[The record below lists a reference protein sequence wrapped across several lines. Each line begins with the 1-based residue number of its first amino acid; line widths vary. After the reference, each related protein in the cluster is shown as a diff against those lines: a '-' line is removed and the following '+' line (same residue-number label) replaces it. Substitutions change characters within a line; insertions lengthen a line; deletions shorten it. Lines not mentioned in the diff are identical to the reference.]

1 MEYLITGANGQLGQE
16 VTNLL
21 RSQKKSVSA
30 YGSKELN
37 ILDKDKIEYVF
48 NEENPEVVFHC
59 AAYTAVDKAEDDK
72 NQNWNINVEGTK
84 NIAEACKK
92 HNTLMIYISTDYVFD
107 GKGTETYKETDTPNP
122 QNEYGKAKLEGEKAV
137 QTILDEHY
145 IIRTSWVFG
154 EYGNNFV
161 STMKRLADEKSE
173 LSIVSDQIGRPTWT
187 KTLAEFMIHLTK
199 VKPEYGIYHLS
210 NDESCSWFEFAEE
223 ILKNKD
229 ILVRQILSEDYPQ
242 KATRPKHSVLNLSKA
257 KATGFDI
264 LDWKTALNQFN
275 QSLN

>member
-1 MEYLITGANGQLGQE
+1 MKYLITGANGQLGQE

-30 YGSKELN
+30 YRSKELN
-37 ILDKDKIEYVF
+37 ILDKDKIESVF

-72 NQNWNINVEGTK
+72 NQNWNVNVEGTK

-92 HNTLMIYISTDYVFD
+92 HNALMIYISTDYVFD

-161 STMKRLADEKSE
+161 STMKRLADEKLE

-199 VKPEYGIYHLS
+199 VKPEYGIYHLA

-257 KATGFDI
+257 KASGFDI

-275 QSLN
+275 ESIK

>member
-37 ILDKDKIEYVF
+37 ILDKDKIESVF
-48 NEENPEVVFHC
+48 NEESPEVVFHC

-72 NQNWNINVEGTK
+72 NQNWNVNVEGTK

-92 HNTLMIYISTDYVFD
+92 HNALMIYISTDYVFD

-137 QTILDEHY
+137 QTILDEYY

-161 STMKRLADEKSE
+161 STMKRLAEEKSE

-187 KTLAEFMIHLTK
+187 KTLAEFMIHLTTE
-199 VKPEYGIYHLS
+199 KPEYGIYHLA
-210 NDESCSWFEFAEE
+210 NDKSCSWFEFAEE
-223 ILKNKD
+223 ILKNRD
-229 ILVRQILSEDYPQ
+229 VRVRPILSEDYPQ
-242 KATRPKHSVLNLSKA
+242 KATRPKHSVLDLSKA